1 MCVTTA
7 QLSFGRL
14 KVSVLSCQRLP
25 ARDLKDID
33 DVYVSHPF
41 CMPPKLVTLAIWA
54 RLALLANDL
63 FADVDVNRLLLK
75 CMVRARTLQVC
86 GTDLLHC

>member
-1 MCVTTA
+1 
-7 QLSFGRL
+7 
-14 KVSVLSCQRLP
+14 
-25 ARDLKDID
+25 
-33 DVYVSHPF
+33 
-41 CMPPKLVTLAIWA
+41 MPSKFVTLAIWA

-63 FADVDVNRLLLK
+63 FADVDVDRSSLK